1 MECPNYDELLFPKL
15 FAAHRFSVCLPGL
28 ISTLFLFRF
37 LHIHTHCYVATCR
50 LASGRFPGMLFV
62 AVMISKDLQ
71 FRSRDPPN
79 NTQWKHLA
87 LYMYH
92 RALSGM
98 DL

>member
-1 MECPNYDELLFPKL
+1 
-15 FAAHRFSVCLPGL
+15 
-28 ISTLFLFRF
+28 
-37 LHIHTHCYVATCR
+37 
-50 LASGRFPGMLFV
+50 MLFV